1 MGLFS
6 SSTTPEST
14 PDLTKKSARKVCWE
28 SRDKYF
34 ACLDKHNILDPRK
47 DPATALA
54 KCSSEDAEF
63 NRDCEKRVV
72 EYKKEQQIKAL
83 EAQGARRLDSS
94 IKIE

>member
-6 SSTTPEST
+6 SSTTPEPT

-34 ACLDKHNILDPRK
+34 ACLDKHNILDPRL

-54 KCSSEDAEF
+54 KCKSEDAEF
-63 NRDCEKRVV
+63 NRDCVKSWV
-72 EYKKEQQIKAL
+72 
-83 EAQGARRLDSS
+83 RRSCPWLYFFRNANFFFF
-94 IKIE
+94 IGHVF

>member
-63 NRDCEKRVV
+63 NRDCVKSWVRTGLSVLFLF
-72 EYKKEQQIKAL
+72 YFC
-83 EAQGARRLDSS
+83 
-94 IKIE
+94 